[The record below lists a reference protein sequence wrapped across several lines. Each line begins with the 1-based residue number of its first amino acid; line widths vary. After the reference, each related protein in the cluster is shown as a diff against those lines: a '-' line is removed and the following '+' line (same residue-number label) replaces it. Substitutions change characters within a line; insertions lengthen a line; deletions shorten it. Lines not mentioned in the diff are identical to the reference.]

1 MSTLTTTLPP
11 AGIQITTDSATEP
24 FWQAAKENRLVA
36 PKCADCGTFRLPPS
50 PFCPTCQS
58 QNVDWVTLSGR
69 ATVYSFSIV
78 NGVPGQPGLTLAAA
92 VVDLPDAP
100 GARLVSNVVDADP
113 DAVRIG
119 TPLTVDFVEIAD
131 GWKLPVFRV
140 DSAAEDATL
149 SGT

>member
-36 PKCADCGTFRLPPS
+36 PRCADCGTFRLPPS

-78 NGVPGQPGLTLAAA
+78 TGVPGQPELTLAAV

-100 GARLVSNVVDADP
+100 GARLVSNVIDTDP

-119 TPLTVDFVEIAD
+119 TPLIVDFIEIAD

-140 DSAAEDATL
+140 AAEAAAPA
-149 SGT
+149 GR

>member
-1 MSTLTTTLPP
+1 MTTLTTTLPP

-36 PKCADCGTFRLPPS
+36 PKRADCGTFR
-50 PFCPTCQS
+50 PFCPNCQS

-69 ATVYSFSIV
+69 ATVFSFSIV
-78 NGVPGQPGLTLAAA
+78 AGVPGQPELTLAAV

-113 DAVRIG
+113 SAVQIG
-119 TPLTVDFVEIAD
+119 TPFVVDFVEIAD

-140 DSAAEDATL
+140 AADAV
-149 SGT
+149 GG